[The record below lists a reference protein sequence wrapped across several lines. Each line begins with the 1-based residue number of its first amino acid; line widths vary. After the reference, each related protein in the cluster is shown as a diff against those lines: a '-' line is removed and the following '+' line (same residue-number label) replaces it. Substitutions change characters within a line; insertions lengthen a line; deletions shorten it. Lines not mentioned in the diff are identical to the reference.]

1 MKDWISSETGRENM
15 EGKEGESMYPT
26 INHLYALSELF
37 RLPVDELI
45 VGSRKYMPSGENPM
59 IRYDGRIHDVLFLT
73 RMWAYYQCLV
83 KTNIA

>member
-1 MKDWISSETGRENM
+1 M
-15 EGKEGESMYPT
+15 PT
-26 INHLYALSELF
+26 IDHLYALSELF

-45 VGSRKYMPSGENPM
+45 VGSRKYMPSGENLM